1 MADPLWVGGWR
12 VEHRSGSAG
21 ELHGL
26 DLPEPVERMVWV
38 FDIEGPA
45 IVLGSGQREPVVDTG
60 AAAHAGVEVVR
71 RRSGGGAVHLVPGR
85 QAWIDLLIPAGDPLW
100 DDDVG
105 RAMHWVGGCWAA
117 ALGSLG
123 RVAEVHEGAM
133 VSSPASSVVCFA
145 GLGPGEVTVGGRKVV
160 GVSQRR
166 TRRGARF
173 QTTALVAW
181 KPDELATVLTPDA
194 LHRAHGINLEGVAAG
209 LSHEPAELAAALLA
223 ELGHGRQLTS
233 GPW

>member
-1 MADPLWVGGWR
+1 MGGTPWVGGWT

-26 DLPEPVERMVWV
+26 DLPDPVERTVWV
-38 FDIEGPA
+38 FEIERPA
-45 IVLGSGQREPVVDTG
+45 IVLGSGQLTPIVNDE
-60 AAAHAGVEVVR
+60 AAGDAGVEVVR

-85 QAWIDLLIPAGDPLW
+85 QAWIDLLIPADDPLW

-105 RAMHWVGGCWAA
+105 RAMHWVGRCWAQ

-123 RVAEVHEGAM
+123 RDGKVHRGAM
-133 VSSPASSVVCFA
+133 VSTPASSVVCFA

-173 QTTALVAW
+173 QTTALMGW
-181 KPDELATVLTPDA
+181 KPGELEPFLTSEA
-194 LHRAHGINLEGVAAG
+194 LEGANRINLEGVAAG
-209 LSHEPAELAAALLA
+209 LGGPAGRFEAALLA
-223 ELGHGRQLTS
+223 QLT
-233 GPW
+233 